1 MSTSVPEAEVS
12 PTLFSNP
19 HFPATH
25 QNLSSHQG
33 SNPYGAGANGDA
45 KDAATNGDAAA
56 YTNGAAAMWHEQAA
70 AAKAAGGGAGA
81 AAAAAGSG
89 GSGGEV
95 WMDERE
101 LKRQRRKQSN
111 RESARRSRLRK
122 QAECED
128 LGGRVDALST
138 ENVTLRAE
146 LARLKETCGA
156 LETDNTVLTDKLKDL
171 KGPDAVEAVKK
182 EVAKKKEAAKGEE
195 ELKMKE
201 NEKNGKNGE
210 LTNGKRKAEAA

>member
-1 MSTSVPEAEVS
+1 MRQKRK
-12 PTLFSNP
+12 FHP
-19 HFPATH
+19 HFFLTPTSRH
-25 QNLSSHQG
+25 PPKPFPHQG
-33 SNPYGAGANGDA
+33 SNPYGAGANGEA
-45 KDAATNGDAAA
+45 KDATANGDAAA

-81 AAAAAGSG
+81 AAAATGSG

-156 LETDNTVLTDKLKDL
+156 LETDNTVLTDKLKDI

-182 EVAKKKEAAKGEE
+182 EVAKAKEVAKGEE

>member
-1 MSTSVPEAEVS
+1 
-12 PTLFSNP
+12 
-19 HFPATH
+19 
-25 QNLSSHQG
+25 
-33 SNPYGAGANGDA
+33 
-45 KDAATNGDAAA
+45 
-56 YTNGAAAMWHEQAA
+56 MWHEQAA
-70 AAKAAGGGAGA
+70 AAKAAGGGAA
-81 AAAAAGSG
+81 AAAGGGSG

-182 EVAKKKEAAKGEE
+182 EVAKGEE

>member
-1 MSTSVPEAEVS
+1 MSRKRKFHPHF
-12 PTLFSNP
+12 FSNP
-19 HFPATH
+19 PYPATH
-25 QNLSSHQG
+25 PNLSSHQG

-45 KDAATNGDAAA
+45 KDATANGDAAA

-156 LETDNTVLTDKLKDL
+156 LETDNTVLTDKLKDI

-182 EVAKKKEAAKGEE
+182 EVAKAKEVAKGEE